1 MGKGGY
7 HGGSTV
13 VGRNSGW
20 FTDTG
25 PRPKR
30 KKLTMEELA
39 KKAAKDAKEASKR
52 QAEEDAYF
60 ASIQGLPSTITLGAP
75 EGKRR
80 KKRKKAKKAAN
91 AKKGNKPKKAKS
103 ARQR

>member
-20 FTDTG
+20 FTGTG

-30 KKLTMEELA
+30 KQLTIEQVAKLA
-39 KKAAKDAKEASKR
+39 KKD
-52 QAEEDAYF
+52 
-60 ASIQGLPSTITLGAP
+60 
-75 EGKRR
+75 
-80 KKRKKAKKAAN
+80 AKKARKQQ
-91 AKKGNKPKKAKS
+91 AKGLLLHGGGPESMCTKISKT
-103 ARQR
+103 

>member
-30 KKLTMEELA
+30 KKLTMKQVVKQAKKDA
-39 KKAAKDAKEASKR
+39 KKAQKR

-60 ASIQGLPSTITLGAP
+60 ASIQGLPSTITLGPP
-75 EGKRR
+75 ESKRRKRR
-80 KKRKKAKKAAN
+80 KKAKRAMN
-91 AKKGNKPKKAKS
+91 AKKGKKPKKAKS
-103 ARQR
+103 AAHR